1 MTKRLAPATLVVTL
15 VGAMFGAMVGT
26 APAHAETSRSMM
38 LELHGGG
45 YTPDVDSAFD
55 GATPW
60 ADVFG
65 SDSLTMLRM
74 HLDYQVWQG
83 FGSLAI
89 GAGIGYGWI
98 DGKAR
103 DEEGEVTDDP
113 VGFNLAP
120 LTLSLVYRWD
130 WAAVRHGVPL
140 VPYVKAGLTGAFWW
154 TTDAKDSISNTRAA
168 DGQAREGSGLTLGWH
183 VAGGLMFLLDVFSA
197 GMAAGF
203 DNEAGVNNSYLFVEY
218 HHSSLDDFGSSES
231 IVLTDSTLS
240 FGLAFEF

>member
-1 MTKRLAPATLVVTL
+1 MNKRSALILSTLTGLSSTAGLVSPAL
-15 VGAMFGAMVGT
+15 
-26 APAHAETSRSMM
+26 AETPRSMM

-45 YTPDVDSAFD
+45 YTPDVDSELS

-60 ADVFG
+60 QDTFG
-65 SDSLTMLRM
+65 SGSMTMLRI
-74 HLDYQVWQG
+74 HLDYQLWQD
-83 FGSLAI
+83 FGTIAI
-89 GAGIGYGWI
+89 GAGAGYGWI
-98 DGKAR
+98 DGKAL
-103 DEEGEVTDDP
+103 DDEGEATEDE

-120 LTLSLVYRWD
+120 LTLSVVYRWD
-130 WAAVRHGVPL
+130 WAAVRHGFPL

-154 TTDAKDSISNTRAA
+154 TTDAKNNISNTRGP
-168 DGQAREGSGLTLGWH
+168 DGEAREGSGLTLGWH

-218 HHSSLDDFGSSES
+218 LHSSLDDFGSGES
-231 IVLTDSTLS
+231 LVLTDSALS